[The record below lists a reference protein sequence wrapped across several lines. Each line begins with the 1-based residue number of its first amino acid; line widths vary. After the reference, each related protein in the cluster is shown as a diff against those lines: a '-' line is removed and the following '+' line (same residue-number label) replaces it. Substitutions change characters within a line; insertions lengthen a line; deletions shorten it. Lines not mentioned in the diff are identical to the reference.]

1 MVNINGIRRVALLT
15 LLILV
20 IILFCLDR
28 YAAYKHRPVGD
39 SNAVVIYTTKRC
51 PYCVKLRAD
60 LKANRITHKEYD
72 VENSL
77 DGFLGMW
84 TLRTRGVP
92 VSVIGPNVVYGYRV
106 DELVQAFDE
115 LGLQFIPQPLN
126 P

>member
-28 YAAYKHRPVGD
+28 YAAYKHRPAGD

-72 VENSL
+72 VEKGWE
-77 DGFLGMW
+77 GFWECGHSGH
-84 TLRTRGVP
+84 GV
-92 VSVIGPNVVYGYRV
+92 SQYRLS
-106 DELVQAFDE
+106 DQMLFMATGSMNWCRH
-115 LGLQFIPQPLN
+115 LMS
-126 P
+126 

>member
-15 LLILV
+15 LFILV

-28 YAAYKHRPVGD
+28 YAAYKHRPAGD

-72 VENSL
+72 VENGL

-84 TLRTRGVP
+84 TLRARSVP

-115 LGLQFIPQPLN
+115 LGLQFISQSLN